1 MSHRFLL
8 WVVAAAL
15 SVWIS
20 IAMVAAPGVALAAP
34 DAGSDSDGAESS
46 EPAKPAK
53 PTKQHKPAK
62 TRAEKKADAGGSPSG
77 SVGSA
82 KDDAKDQSA
91 EPKTDPTKTDP
102 PARNVTGTDQESD
115 GKIPTTSGPAVDK
128 DAAEDVGEDAKEA
141 VAEDVPVTSE
151 PEPDPSGSEDT
162 IVPEPVVK
170 TGEGHSAAA
179 AQRSD
184 SRETVRAP

>member
-1 MSHRFLL
+1 MGGRCCAHHLDLARDGGRAGCRTRRARRRVGFRRCG
-8 WVVAAAL
+8 VV
-15 SVWIS
+15 
-20 IAMVAAPGVALAAP
+20 
-34 DAGSDSDGAESS
+34 
-46 EPAKPAK
+46 
-53 PTKQHKPAK
+53 
-62 TRAEKKADAGGSPSG
+62 R
-77 SVGSA
+77 A
-82 KDDAKDQSA
+82 KDDAKDQAA
-91 EPKTDPTKTDP
+91 EPKTDPTKTGP
-102 PARNVTGTDQESD
+102 PAGDVTGTDRESD

-162 IVPEPVVK
+162 IVPEPVVN